1 MNVLVVEDE
10 ERIASF
16 LVKGLTS
23 HGFEVVHA
31 RTGAHA
37 LVAAPSADI
46 VLLDLG
52 LPDIDGLE
60 VLDAIRTA
68 SPGAQVIVL
77 TARSEVQD
85 RVEGLERGADD
96 YLVKPFA
103 FQELLARIRA
113 RLRSLEAAERRTL
126 SHEGL
131 VLDLL
136 DRRTSIDGRTIDL
149 SAREFDV
156 LRLLI
161 RAAGEVVDRRTLLSQ
176 VWGYEGF
183 EPRSNPVEVYVSS
196 LRKKLGRDRIE
207 TVRGRGYRL
216 RLRARST
223 PHHAGARTTR
233 S

>member
-1 MNVLVVEDE
+1 VNVLVVEDE

-16 LVKGLTS
+16 LAKGLTS
-23 HGFEVVHA
+23 HGYEVVHA

-60 VLDAIRTA
+60 VLDAIRGSA
-68 SPGAQVIVL
+68 PDAQVIVL
-77 TARSEVQD
+77 TARSEVED

-103 FQELLARIRA
+103 FQELLARIRV
-113 RLRSLEAAERRTL
+113 RLRSLEVAERRTV
-126 SHEGL
+126 SHDGL
-131 VLDLL
+131 FLDLL
-136 DRRTSIDGRTIDL
+136 DRRTTVDGRTVEL

-161 RAAGEVVDRRTLLSQ
+161 RAGGDVVDRRTLLSQ

-183 EPRSNPVEVYVSS
+183 EPRSNPVEVYMSA

-216 RLRARST
+216 RQRGRPASR
-223 PHHAGARTTR
+223 HAEARTTR

>member
-1 MNVLVVEDE
+1 MNILVVEDE

-16 LVKGLTS
+16 LAKGLTA
-23 HGFEVVHA
+23 HGYDVVQA

-60 VLDAIRTA
+60 VLDAIRSSA
-68 SPGAQVIVL
+68 PDAQVIVL
-77 TARSEVQD
+77 TARSEVED

-103 FQELLARIRA
+103 FQELLARIRV
-113 RLRSLEAAERRTL
+113 RLRSLEVAERRTV
-126 SHEGL
+126 SHDGL

-136 DRRTSIDGRTIDL
+136 DRRTTVDGRTVEL
-149 SAREFDV
+149 SAREVDV

-161 RAAGEVVDRRTLLSQ
+161 RAGGDIVDRRTLLSQ

-183 EPRSNPVEVYVSS
+183 EPRSNPVEVYMST

-216 RLRARST
+216 RPRGRRASRR
-223 PHHAGARTTR
+223 GEARTTR

>member
-16 LVKGLTS
+16 LTKGLTS
-23 HGFEVVHA
+23 HGYEVVQA

-37 LVAAPSADI
+37 LLAAPSADL

-52 LPDIDGLE
+52 LPDVDGLE
-60 VLDAIRTA
+60 VLDAIRGSA
-68 SPGAQVIVL
+68 PDAQVIVL
-77 TARSEVQD
+77 TARSEIED

-103 FQELLARIRA
+103 FQELLARIRV
-113 RLRSLEAAERRTL
+113 RLRSLEVAERRTV
-126 SHEGL
+126 SHDGL

-136 DRRTSIDGRTIDL
+136 DRRTTVDGRTVEL

-161 RAAGEVVDRRTLLSQ
+161 RAGGDVVDRRTLLAQ

-183 EPRSNPVEVYVSS
+183 EPRSNPVEVYMSA

-216 RLRARST
+216 RRGRPASR
-223 PHHAGARTTR
+223 HAEARTTR